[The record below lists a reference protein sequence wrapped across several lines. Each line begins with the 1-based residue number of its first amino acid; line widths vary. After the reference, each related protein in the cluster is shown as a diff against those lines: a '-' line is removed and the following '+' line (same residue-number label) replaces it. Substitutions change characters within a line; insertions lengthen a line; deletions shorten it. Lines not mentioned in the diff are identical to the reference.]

1 MQLTYF
7 KMVTYGLSCALS
19 TRRAVAF
26 PRYMRYTRDVAP
38 VTRADRGVRETAVF
52 GVILIIAVAAQG
64 WAGVIQPGAVTVEE
78 WECQVPL
85 LLSGGENQ
93 VAALDFHLAFDPAV
107 FTPVAV
113 EPGPAALRAGKMV
126 TANAAEPGRYIVV
139 VLGLNQ
145 TPLED
150 GLVALVLLRRRGG
163 EDGATTMVA
172 VQQPTLA
179 SWEGKA
185 LPAEGGAVAVSLP
198 ERPETTEGEGE
209 AEGETPEEPSTPEQP
224 SDGSQP
230 GRAPTPMTT
239 LAGERPS
246 EKPPAQKEPK
256 DPVTESPVGGTKEAD
271 IPPTSAE
278 LRNAVEILRQQ
289 AGDGPLAGGG
299 VPETGPD
306 DTAETTA
313 AGVGT
318 DTGRAEDAPRSLT
331 IEQRAIGETVN
342 NSTLSREAEAP
353 APGRGASFRG
363 PRGVLIAVG
372 LAAAAAL
379 LLVLRFRLF
388 R

>member
-1 MQLTYF
+1 
-7 KMVTYGLSCALS
+7 
-19 TRRAVAF
+19 
-26 PRYMRYTRDVAP
+26 VAP
-38 VTRADRGVRETAVF
+38 KKRGNRGVRRTAIF
-52 GVILIIAVAAQG
+52 GFIWVIAVATQG
-64 WAGVIQPGAVTVEE
+64 WAGIIQPGAVTVEE

-93 VAALDFHLAFDPAV
+93 VAALDFHLVFDPAV
-107 FTPVAV
+107 FEPVAV
-113 EPGPAALRAGKMV
+113 EPGPAALRADKMV

-150 GLVALVLLRRRGG
+150 GLVASVLLRRTGG

-185 LPAEGGAVAVSLP
+185 LPAEGGAVAVALP

-209 AEGETPEEPSTPEQP
+209 SEGETPEEPPAPEKP

-306 DTAETTA
+306 DAAETTA
-313 AGVGT
+313 AGIGT
-318 DTGRAEDAPRSLT
+318 NTGRAEDAPRSLT